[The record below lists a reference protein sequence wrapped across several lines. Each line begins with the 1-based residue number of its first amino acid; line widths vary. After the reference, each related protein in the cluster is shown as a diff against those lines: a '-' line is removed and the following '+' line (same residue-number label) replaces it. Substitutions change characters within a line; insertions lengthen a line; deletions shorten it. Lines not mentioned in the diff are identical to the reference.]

1 MTLSSTIQWIA
12 AIEFQGLR
20 LLKINKINS
29 SLHSINRKLSN
40 QQRVEEHFFII
51 SVNKAIEWL
60 EQTVKIYPQFSDCLK
75 KFENELPNIK
85 ELRNMREHDIEY
97 LSWNW
102 RKQENFHKKVEDV
115 SLSISADATSAI
127 IFPDKYLIG
136 WRLNVQKTIALSIK
150 ILPDIYS
157 FFQNQL
163 N

>member
-1 MTLSSTIQWIA
+1 MLLPQKLNSHQFMTLSSTIQWIA

-97 LSWNW
+97 LS
-102 RKQENFHKKVEDV
+102 
-115 SLSISADATSAI
+115 
-127 IFPDKYLIG
+127 
-136 WRLNVQKTIALSIK
+136 
-150 ILPDIYS
+150 
-157 FFQNQL
+157 
-163 N
+163 